1 MENFLL
7 SLDREKQIKMLEDA
21 LKEDRFDIFT
31 SLSKVLLDATLDEG
45 GMPTELIEE
54 LFKKY
59 QKTY

>member
-1 MENFLL
+1 MESFLL
-7 SLDREKQIKMLEDA
+7 SLDRKKQIKILEDA

-31 SLSKVLLDATLDEG
+31 SLSKVLLDAPTNKG
-45 GMPTELIEE
+45 GVPTEVIEE

>member
-31 SLSKVLLDATLDEG
+31 SLSRVLLDAPLDEG
-45 GMPTELIEE
+45 GVPTELIEE

>member
-7 SLDREKQIKMLEDA
+7 SLDRKKQIKILEDA

>member
-31 SLSKVLLDATLDEG
+31 SLYKVLLDAPTNKG
-45 GMPTELIEE
+45 GVPTEVIEE

>member
-7 SLDREKQIKMLEDA
+7 NLDRNKQIKMLEDA

-31 SLSKVLLDATLDEG
+31 SLSTVLLDAPLDKG
-45 GMPTELIEE
+45 GVPTEVIEE

>member
-54 LFKKY
+54 LFKKH